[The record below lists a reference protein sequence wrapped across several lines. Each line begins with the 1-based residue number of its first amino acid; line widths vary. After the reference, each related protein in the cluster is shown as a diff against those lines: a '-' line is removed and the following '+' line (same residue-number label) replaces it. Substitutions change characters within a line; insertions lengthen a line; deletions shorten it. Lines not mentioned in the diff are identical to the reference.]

1 MTALAKV
8 KEIITP
14 MTLNES
20 FGKETAMKIYELPG
34 NEQIEVLEHIRHYL
48 RQMRNSD
55 TDKI

>member
-1 MTALAKV
+1 MTRLTKV
-8 KEIITP
+8 KGIIKP
-14 MTLNES
+14 MTLNQTLSREM
-20 FGKETAMKIYELPG
+20 ARKIYELPG